1 MNALNRFD
9 GKTTTELKEALP
21 LAAEPDQAGTLMH
34 ACWSEEPRLAVAATW
49 VVKAL
54 VESGQG
60 GHLDMPEMFTV
71 LETADHWEVQ
81 LHLLQI
87 VQYAP
92 EAAVDQVAAVR
103 RLLGAKKTLIRVWA
117 LDAFVRVAG
126 VRGELRDE
134 ARAMIAAGLNDK
146 AASMRARCRNLES
159 LHHGDG

>member
-21 LAAEPDQAGTLMH
+21 LAAEPDQAVTLMH

-54 VESGQG
+54 VEEGKG
-60 GHLDMPEMFTV
+60 AHLDLAALFAV
-71 LETADHWEVQ
+71 LESADHWEVQ
-81 LHLLQI
+81 LHLLQV

-117 LDAFVRVAG
+117 LDAFVRIAR

-134 ARAMIAAGLNDK
+134 ARAMVSAGLNDK
-146 AASMRARCRNLES
+146 AASMRARCRNLQ
-159 LHHGDG
+159 GMDP